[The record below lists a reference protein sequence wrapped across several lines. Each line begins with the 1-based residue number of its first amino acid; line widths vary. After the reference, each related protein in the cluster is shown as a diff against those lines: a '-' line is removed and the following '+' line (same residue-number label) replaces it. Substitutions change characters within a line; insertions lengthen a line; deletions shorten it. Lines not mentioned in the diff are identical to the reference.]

1 MTTVTLS
8 MNDQSI
14 RLTLDDLENAVLAAK
29 RKPGQ
34 KVSRITSSG
43 QMTAL
48 LDANSSDK
56 TSTAEP
62 RLLLKHEFSHDSV
75 GPVVLT
81 EY

>member
-14 RLTLDDLENAVLAAK
+14 RLSLDDLENALLAAK

-43 QMTAL
+43 QMTTL
-48 LDANSSDK
+48 LSANPSRK
-56 TSTAEP
+56 TSTTEP
-62 RLLLKHEFSHDSV
+62 RLRLKHEFSHTSV